1 MLRRLVEGYGVIGDW
16 SDRVAVWIT
25 VTLVTSFTL
34 VVLLQ
39 VFMRYVMRGA
49 LPWPEEFARFA
60 LVWMT
65 FIASSCA
72 LRRGFHV
79 GIDYFVGKIPS
90 FRLRAFL
97 KLTAVAALVFVLCV
111 MMWFSWEIAQR
122 AARRTT
128 PGLGISYFWFHAG
141 FLLGC
146 AFMLLQAIEHGLRA
160 LHAFLVPDEAREEE
174 AAAITASDLG

>member
-1 MLRRLVEGYGVIGDW
+1 VLRRIVDAYGVIGDW
-16 SDRVAVWIT
+16 ADRLAVWMT
-25 VTLVTSFTL
+25 VVLVTSFTC

-65 FIASSCA
+65 FIAASCA
-72 LRRGFHV
+72 LRRGYHV
-79 GIDYFVGKIPS
+79 GIDFFVAKLPS

-97 KLTAVAALVFVLCV
+97 KLVAVAAMIFLLCV
-111 MMWFSWEIAQR
+111 MITFSWQIAQG

-141 FLLGC
+141 FLIGSAL
-146 AFMLLQAIEHGLRA
+146 MLIQSVEHGLRA
-160 LHAFLVPDEAREEE
+160 LHALFVPEQASEAE
-174 AAAITASDLG
+174 AAAITSSELT